1 MIQHIC
7 DLCNQQFTPDHRS
20 FNSTKDH
27 SVLAQVPNGRTSTEF
42 VVTIELGDVSKRKD
56 VCPACVAHVLARAAE
71 ALKDRLETK
80 T

>member
-7 DLCNQQFTPDHRS
+7 DLCNQPFTPDPRS
-20 FNSTKDH
+20 FDSTKDH

-42 VVTIELGDVSKRKD
+42 VVTIELGDASKQKD
-56 VCPACVAHVLARAAE
+56 VCPNCVASVLVRAAE
-71 ALKDRLETK
+71 ALKDKGPT